1 MKNLFLTILFLN
13 LLLGGNA
20 YADEERTVEK
30 SDINVA
36 WKVDG
41 KFIVPECL
49 MYELY
54 SGDIYELFY
63 ETYFKKEAKHSDLG
77 FRYFIENIGLFLNK
91 KVPLNHTIKT
101 GWGSPYEEV
110 SLTKNVSDCVS
121 DTPETYVSGPDA
133 GVHNG
138 YTVIKSID
146 VKEGKDLAPNIKEEF
161 ISIKLIERSNRPGS
175 MGTRWHYN
183 IYGIINLNGSKVIL
197 PLLNM
202 YADKSIR
209 QKF

>member
-91 KVPLNHTIKT
+91 KVPLNHSIK
-101 GWGSPYEEV
+101 GWDVGPEEI

-121 DTPETYVSGPDA
+121 DTPETYVSGLYV
-133 GVHNG
+133 GVQTG
-138 YTVIKSID
+138 YKVIKSID
-146 VKEGKDLAPNIKEEF
+146 VKEGKELAPNIKEEF

>member
-1 MKNLFLTILFLN
+1 MKKILSIIILS

-20 YADEERTVEK
+20 YSAERKVLE
-30 SDINVA
+30 SNAQDA

-49 MYELY
+49 IYEWY
-54 SGDIYELFY
+54 SGDNYEKFY

-121 DTPETYVSGPDA
+121 DTPETYVSGLYV
-133 GVHNG
+133 GVQTG
-138 YTVIKSID
+138 YKVIKSID
-146 VKEGKDLAPNIKEEF
+146 VKKGKDLAPNIKEEF

-183 IYGIINLNGSKVIL
+183 IYGIINLNGNKVIL
-197 PLLNM
+197 PLVNV
-202 YADKSIR
+202 YADKSIK

>member
-1 MKNLFLTILFLN
+1 MKKILSIIILS

-20 YADEERTVEK
+20 YSAERKVLE
-30 SDINVA
+30 SNAQDA

-54 SGDIYELFY
+54 SGDNYEKFY

-133 GVHNG
+133 GVQNG

-146 VKEGKDLAPNIKEEF
+146 IKEGKDLAPNIKEEF

>member
-1 MKNLFLTILFLN
+1 MKKLFTFLVLG
-13 LLLGGNA
+13 LLLSGNA
-20 YADEERTVEK
+20 YSGERKVTE
-30 SDINVA
+30 SNPQDA

-133 GVHNG
+133 GVQNG

-146 VKEGKDLAPNIKEEF
+146 IKEGKDLAPNIKEEF

>member
-183 IYGIINLNGSKVIL
+183 IYGIINLNGEKVIL

>member
-1 MKNLFLTILFLN
+1 MKKILSIIILS

-20 YADEERTVEK
+20 YSAERKVLK
-30 SDINVA
+30 SNAQDA

-49 MYELY
+49 IYEWY
-54 SGDIYELFY
+54 SGDNYEKFY

-77 FRYFIENIGLFLNK
+77 FKYFIENIGLFLNK

-121 DTPETYVSGPDA
+121 DTPETYVSGLYV
-133 GVHNG
+133 GVQNG
-138 YTVIKSID
+138 YKVIKSID

-183 IYGIINLNGSKVIL
+183 IYGIINLNGEKVII
-197 PLLNM
+197 PLKNE
-202 YADKSIR
+202 YNDKSI
-209 QKF
+209 KKN

>member
-1 MKNLFLTILFLN
+1 MKKILSIFILS
-13 LLLGGNA
+13 LLLSGNA
-20 YADEERTVEK
+20 YSAEREVLE
-30 SDINVA
+30 SNAQDA

-49 MYELY
+49 IYEWY
-54 SGDIYELFY
+54 SGDNYEKFY

-91 KVPLNHTIKT
+91 KVPLNHIIKT

-133 GVHNG
+133 GVQNG

-183 IYGIINLNGSKVIL
+183 IYGIINLNGEKVII
-197 PLLNM
+197 PLRNE
-202 YADKSIR
+202 YNDKSI
-209 QKF
+209 KKN

>member
-1 MKNLFLTILFLN
+1 MKKILSIFILS
-13 LLLGGNA
+13 LLLSGNA
-20 YADEERTVEK
+20 YSAEREVLE
-30 SDINVA
+30 SNAQDA

-49 MYELY
+49 IYEWY
-54 SGDIYELFY
+54 SGDNYEKFY

-91 KVPLNHTIKT
+91 KVPLNHSIK
-101 GWGSPYEEV
+101 GWDVGPKEI

-121 DTPETYVSGPDA
+121 DTPETYVSGLYV
-133 GVHNG
+133 GVQTG
-138 YTVIKSID
+138 YKVIKSID
-146 VKEGKDLAPNIKEEF
+146 VKEGKELAPNIKEEF

-183 IYGIINLNGSKVIL
+183 IYGIINLNGEKVIL

>member
-1 MKNLFLTILFLN
+1 MKKFLYLIFFS
-13 LLLGGNA
+13 LLLSGNA
-20 YADEERTVEK
+20 YSGERKVTE
-30 SDINVA
+30 SNPQDA

-49 MYELY
+49 IYEWY
-54 SGDIYELFY
+54 SGDNYEQFY
-63 ETYFKKEAKHSDLG
+63 EAYFKKEAKHSDLG

-91 KVPLNHTIKT
+91 EVPLNHSIK
-101 GWGSPYEEV
+101 GWDPGEEI

-121 DTPETYVSGPDA
+121 DTPETYVSGLYV
-133 GVHNG
+133 GVQTG
-138 YTVIKSID
+138 YKVIKSID
-146 VKEGKDLAPNIKEEF
+146 VKEGKELAPNIKEEF

>member
-197 PLLNM
+197 PLLNK
-202 YADKSIR
+202 YADKSIK

>member
-1 MKNLFLTILFLN
+1 MKKLLAIIVLG
-13 LLLGGNA
+13 LLLSGNA
-20 YADEERTVEK
+20 YSGERKVTE
-30 SDINVA
+30 SNAQDA

-91 KVPLNHTIKT
+91 KVPLNHSIK
-101 GWGSPYEEV
+101 GWDPGEEI

-121 DTPETYVSGPDA
+121 KTPETYVTGLYI
-133 GVHNG
+133 GTYEG
-138 YTVIKSID
+138 YKVIKSID
-146 VKEGKDLAPNIKEEF
+146 IEEGKKLAPNIKEEF
-161 ISIKLIERSNRPGS
+161 LSIKLIERTNRPGS

-183 IYGIINLNGSKVIL
+183 IYGIINLNGEKVII
-197 PLLNM
+197 PLKNE
-202 YADKSIR
+202 YNDKSI
-209 QKF
+209 KKN

>member
-1 MKNLFLTILFLN
+1 MKKLFSTILVLGFLF
-13 LLLGGNA
+13 GGNA
-20 YADEERTVEK
+20 YSAEREVLE
-30 SDINVA
+30 SNAQDA

-49 MYELY
+49 IYEWY
-54 SGDIYELFY
+54 SGDNYEKFY
-63 ETYFKKEAKHSDLG
+63 EAYFKKEAKHSDLG

-91 KVPLNHTIKT
+91 KVPLNHSIK
-101 GWGSPYEEV
+101 GWDPGEEI

-121 DTPETYVSGPDA
+121 DTPETYVSGLYV
-133 GVHNG
+133 GVQTG
-138 YTVIKSID
+138 YKVIKSID

>member
-1 MKNLFLTILFLN
+1 MKKILSIFILS
-13 LLLGGNA
+13 LLLSGNA
-20 YADEERTVEK
+20 YSAEREVLE
-30 SDINVA
+30 SNAQDA

-49 MYELY
+49 IYEWY
-54 SGDIYELFY
+54 SGDNYEQFY
-63 ETYFKKEAKHSDLG
+63 EAYFKKEAKHSDLG

-91 KVPLNHTIKT
+91 KVPLNHSIK
-101 GWGSPYEEV
+101 GWDVGPKEI

-121 DTPETYVSGPDA
+121 DTPETYVSGLYV
-133 GVHNG
+133 GVQTG
-138 YTVIKSID
+138 YKVIKSID
-146 VKEGKDLAPNIKEEF
+146 VKEGKELAPNIKEEF

-183 IYGIINLNGSKVIL
+183 IYGIINLNGNKVIL
-197 PLLNM
+197 PLVNV

>member
-1 MKNLFLTILFLN
+1 MKKLLAIIVLG
-13 LLLGGNA
+13 LLLSGNA
-20 YADEERTVEK
+20 YSGERKVTG
-30 SDINVA
+30 SSPQDA

-41 KFIVPECL
+41 KSIVPECL

-91 KVPLNHTIKT
+91 KVPLNHSIK
-101 GWGSPYEEV
+101 GWDPGEEI

-121 DTPETYVSGPDA
+121 DTPETYVSGLYV
-133 GVHNG
+133 GVQTG
-138 YTVIKSID
+138 YKVIKSID

-175 MGTRWHYN
+175 MGTLRELY
-183 IYGIINLNGSKVIL
+183 
-197 PLLNM
+197 
-202 YADKSIR
+202 
-209 QKF
+209 Q

>member
-183 IYGIINLNGSKVIL
+183 IYGIINLNGNKVIL
-197 PLLNM
+197 PLLNK
-202 YADKSIR
+202 YADKSIK

>member
-1 MKNLFLTILFLN
+1 MKKILSIIILSLLF
-13 LLLGGNA
+13 GGNA
-20 YADEERTVEK
+20 YSAEREVLE
-30 SDINVA
+30 SNAQDA

-133 GVHNG
+133 GVQNG
-138 YTVIKSID
+138 YKVIKSID

-183 IYGIINLNGSKVIL
+183 IYGIINLNGNKVIL
-197 PLLNM
+197 PLVNV
-202 YADKSIR
+202 YADKSIK

>member
-1 MKNLFLTILFLN
+1 MKKILSIIILSLLF
-13 LLLGGNA
+13 GGNA
-20 YADEERTVEK
+20 YSAEREVLE
-30 SDINVA
+30 SNAQDA

-49 MYELY
+49 IYELY
-54 SGDIYELFY
+54 SGDNYEKFY

-121 DTPETYVSGPDA
+121 DTPETYVSGLYV
-133 GVHNG
+133 GVQTG
-138 YTVIKSID
+138 YKVIKSID

>member
-133 GVHNG
+133 GVQNG
-138 YTVIKSID
+138 YKVIKSID

>member
-1 MKNLFLTILFLN
+1 MKKLFSTILVLGFLF
-13 LLLGGNA
+13 GGNA
-20 YADEERTVEK
+20 YSAEREVLE
-30 SDINVA
+30 SNAQDA

-49 MYELY
+49 IYEWY
-54 SGDIYELFY
+54 SGDNYEKFY

-133 GVHNG
+133 GVQNG

-146 VKEGKDLAPNIKEEF
+146 IKEGKDLAPNIKEEF

-183 IYGIINLNGSKVIL
+183 IYGIINLNGNKVIL
-197 PLLNM
+197 PLVNV
-202 YADKSIR
+202 YADKSIK